1 MSGSIFNAEQ
11 RSAWDCDGCVMV
23 RKLFDDEEIAI
34 LRTVRRMRA
43 HDELIESFGAD
54 CARES

>member
-1 MSGSIFNAEQ
+1 MPGSILSPAQ
-11 RSAWDCDGCVMV
+11 RADYERDGYIMI
-23 RKLFDDEEIAI
+23 RTLFDDEEIAI